1 MTKHQGMTKRRMT
14 KFVGP
19 TRFEFGALPLF
30 RIWSFVLRH
39 LVIRFHIR
47 AFGRRMEIDASMLEN

>member
-1 MTKHQGMTKRRMT
+1 
-14 KFVGP
+14 
-19 TRFEFGALPLF
+19 
-30 RIWSFVLRH
+30 VLRH